1 MMKKIRMNCTATL
14 DETFADFLLSRR
26 AKGLAEKTL
35 ESYSSQWK
43 AVARHLDTGT
53 DIAAIQKADLDAMI
67 VSMRDAGLSPNSIN
81 SYTRVLKS
89 FFSWCN
95 EQGITRLN
103 IPLYKAEETV
113 KETYSDAELTALLKK
128 PDIRKTTFAE
138 YRDWVIVNFLLNC
151 GSRAA
156 TVRAIQIRDVDLD
169 GGVVFYRHTKNRKA
183 QVIPLCSPMIAI
195 LREYG
200 RYRGG
205 EPTDY
210 LFCTETGTQLTE
222 NGLRQSIAR
231 YNMRRGVQKT
241 SIHLFRHTFARKY
254 LIDCGG
260 DAFTLQKL
268 LGHSTLAMTKH
279 YCAIYDADL
288 TKNYDNFSPLA
299 QMKASG
305 AKIKMPAKGRCR
317 LTTGRVGGG
326 DIYICQTTKTER
338 EVCTSRS
345 YCVISKHKWLVLYRS
360 ISKRIDPQFTTEEI
374 RQFLR
379 RNENFVIFLFLL
391 VCPYLRIDRIQAVQH
406 FRYCH

>member
-1 MMKKIRMNCTATL
+1 MKKIRMNCTATL

-43 AVARHLDTGT
+43 AVARHLDTET
-53 DIAAIQKADLDAMI
+53 DIVTLQKADLDDMI
-67 VSMRDAGLSPNSIN
+67 VSMRDAEP
-81 SYTRVLKS
+81 
-89 FFSWCN
+89 
-95 EQGITRLN
+95 
-103 IPLYKAEETV
+103 
-113 KETYSDAELTALLKK
+113 TALLKE

-138 YRDWVIVNFLLNC
+138 YRDWLIINFLLNC

-231 YNMRRGVQKT
+231 YNTQRGVQKT
-241 SIHLFRHTFARKY
+241 SIHLFRHTFARKH

-260 DAFTLQKL
+260 DAFMLQKL
-268 LGHSTLAMTKH
+268 LGHSALAMTKH

-288 TKNYDNFSPLA
+288 TKNYDNFSPLE
-299 QMKASG
+299 QMKAGG
-305 AKIKMPAKGRCR
+305 AKIKTSAKGR
-317 LTTGRVGGG
+317 
-326 DIYICQTTKTER
+326 
-338 EVCTSRS
+338 
-345 YCVISKHKWLVLYRS
+345 
-360 ISKRIDPQFTTEEI
+360 
-374 RQFLR
+374 
-379 RNENFVIFLFLL
+379 
-391 VCPYLRIDRIQAVQH
+391 
-406 FRYCH
+406 